1 MSKAKQ
7 TVFDAP
13 LFGRLL
19 TYTKPY
25 YSVFLLALITV
36 VGLAAFGALRP
47 KVLQIAMDENIE
59 QQFKFTEPALCKNP
73 ACTNTKTWQIDTE
86 KSKFVDWQRVRV
98 QENSDEI
105 PPGSLPRSVDI
116 ILQLLKR
123 YSPLMKANKL
133 MR

>member
-59 QQFKFTEPALCKNP
+59 QQFQPGFLKYIVWMFSLLFLEVICNLTFIYTSGSKTCK
-73 ACTNTKTWQIDTE
+73 
-86 KSKFVDWQRVRV
+86 
-98 QENSDEI
+98 
-105 PPGSLPRSVDI
+105 I
-116 ILQLLKR
+116 ILL
-123 YSPLMKANKL
+123 A
-133 MR
+133 